1 VHADYG
7 ALGTTASCASW
18 EVSVMQSVPA
28 PGKQLAQRLRQLRV
42 QHWPEVRL
50 TQEKLAAAFNAEGP
64 LTPVTV
70 SSWESQS
77 TPKLP
82 PTRRLLAYARF
93 FATPRS
99 VEADPKLLP
108 LEELTE
114 DERAAYEELETELLG
129 LRRRAAGDPDE
140 EERSVSRSWR
150 FNDHGRV
157 TFLCAKLPDDLTGP
171 LANPSDLNY
180 TELQAYA
187 DLDALMELHGHIR
200 AENPLMTVH
209 FRIPSELQPDDY
221 TGHVILL
228 GGVVW
233 NDITEELSK
242 AAGLP
247 VRQVVDPK
255 LPSGDPF
262 VAEVD
267 GEKREFWPKWADERR
282 TVLAEDV
289 GMLARVPNPNNSSRT
304 LTICNGIHSRGVYGA
319 VRTLTD
325 AHLRDAN
332 EEYISEHFGHSD
344 SFAMLMSVKVIRN
357 QALTPDFNRDGVVLY
372 QWPQSVAS

>member
-1 VHADYG
+1 
-7 ALGTTASCASW
+7 
-18 EVSVMQSVPA
+18 MQSVPA
-28 PGKQLAQRLRQLRV
+28 AAKQLAQRLRSLRL
-42 QHWPEVRL
+42 QQWPDVRL
-50 TQEKLAAAFNAEGP
+50 TQEKLATAFNVEEP

-77 TPKLP
+77 SPKLP
-82 PTRRLLAYARF
+82 PPHRLVAYARF

-99 VEADPKLLP
+99 VAAEPKLLP
-108 LEELTE
+108 LEEFTE
-114 DERAAYEELETELLG
+114 DERAAFKELETELLE

-140 EERSVSRSWR
+140 EEPTASRSWR

-157 TFLCAKLPDDLTGP
+157 TFICTKLPADLTGP
-171 LANPSDLNY
+171 LADPLNLNY

-209 FRIPSELQPDDY
+209 FKIPSELERDDY

-233 NDITEELSK
+233 NDITKELSK
-242 AAGLP
+242 MAGLP

-255 LPSGDPF
+255 LPFGDPF

-267 GEKREFWPKWADERR
+267 GKKQEFWPKWADEKH

-289 GMLARVPNPNNSSRT
+289 GMLARVPNPLNSSRT

-325 AHLRDAN
+325 AHLRDTN
-332 EEYISEHFGHSD
+332 EQYISEHFGHSG

-357 QALTPDFNRDGVVLY
+357 KIMTPDFSSDGVVLY

>member
-1 VHADYG
+1 
-7 ALGTTASCASW
+7 
-18 EVSVMQSVPA
+18 MQSA
-28 PGKQLAQRLRQLRV
+28 SAAAKQLAQRLRGLRL
-42 QHWPEVRL
+42 QQWPDVRL
-50 TQEKLAAAFNAEGP
+50 TQEKLATAFNAEEP

-77 TPKLP
+77 SPKLP
-82 PTRRLLAYARF
+82 PPHRLVAYARF
-93 FATPRS
+93 FATQRS
-99 VEADPKLLP
+99 VAAEPRLLP
-108 LEELTE
+108 LEDLTE
-114 DERAAYEELETELLG
+114 DERAVFKELETELLG
-129 LRRRAAGDPDE
+129 LRSRAAGDLDE
-140 EERSVSRSWR
+140 EEPTASRSWR

-157 TFLCAKLPDDLTGP
+157 TFICAKLPADLTGP
-171 LANPSDLNY
+171 LANPSNLNF

-209 FRIPSELQPDDY
+209 FKIPGELEPDDY

-242 AAGLP
+242 MAGLP
-247 VRQVVDPK
+247 VRQFVDPK
-255 LPSGDPF
+255 LPFGDPF
-262 VAEVD
+262 LAEVD
-267 GEKREFWPKWADERR
+267 GKKREFWPKWADEKH

-289 GMLARVPNPNNSSRT
+289 GMLARAPNPLNSTRT

-325 AHLRDAN
+325 AHLRDTN
-332 EEYISEHFGHSD
+332 EQYISEHFGHSD
-344 SFAMLMSVKVIRN
+344 SFAMLMSVKMIRN
-357 QALTPDFNRDGVVLY
+357 QTMTPDFSSDGVILY
-372 QWPQSVAS
+372 QWPQGIAA

>member
-1 VHADYG
+1 
-7 ALGTTASCASW
+7 
-18 EVSVMQSVPA
+18 MQPTSPA
-28 PGKQLAQRLRQLRV
+28 AKQLAQRLRSLRL

-50 TQEKLAAAFNAEGP
+50 TQDKLAAAFAAEEP

-77 TPKLP
+77 SPKLP
-82 PTRRLLAYARF
+82 PKHRLLAYARF

-99 VEADPKLLP
+99 VGAEPKLLP

-114 DERAAYEELETELLG
+114 DERAAYKDLEAELLG
-129 LRRRAAGDPDE
+129 LRGRAAGDHE
-140 EERSVSRSWR
+140 EEEPTTSRSWFFDDR
-150 FNDHGRV
+150 GRV
-157 TFLCAKLPDDLTGP
+157 TFICAELPDDQTGP
-171 LANPSDLNY
+171 LADPSNLNY
-180 TELQAYA
+180 TKLQAYA

-200 AENPLMTVH
+200 AENPLMTVY
-209 FRIPSELQPDDY
+209 FRIPSEIQNDDY

-233 NDITEELSK
+233 NKITQELSK
-242 AAGLP
+242 MAGLP
-247 VRQVVDPK
+247 VRQVTDPK
-255 LPSGDPF
+255 LPFGDPF

-267 GEKREFWPKWADERR
+267 GEKQEFWPKWADAEH

-289 GMLARVPNPNNSSRT
+289 GLLARVPNPLNSSRT

-332 EEYISEHFGHSD
+332 EQYISKHFGHSA
-344 SFAMLMSVKVIRN
+344 SFAMLMSVKMLGNEVM
-357 QALTPDFNRDGVVLY
+357 TPDFNGDGVVLY
-372 QWPQSVAS
+372 QWPQGDAQ